1 VEEVELPILLWLEL
15 KAKEG
20 VMANLGRTVPSFRM
34 AVEQE
39 LQKWKEFR
47 RGLRAEEQVILD
59 ELLDSV
65 RKHADAGSL
74 VCSPTISEIAIMSM
88 LIELKKQLK
97 KTETGT
103 VSSKGAEF

>member
-1 VEEVELPILLWLEL
+1 LWLEL
-15 KAKEG
+15 KTKEG
-20 VMANLGRTVPSFRM
+20 GMMNLGRTVPSFRM

-47 RGLRAEEQVILD
+47 RGLRIEEQAILD

-74 VCSPTISEIAIMSM
+74 VCSPTISEIAMMSI

-97 KTETGT
+97 KSETGT
-103 VSSKGAEF
+103 VAPKGAEA

>member
-1 VEEVELPILLWLEL
+1 LWLEL

-20 VMANLGRTVPSFRM
+20 GMANLGRTVPSFRM

-47 RGLRAEEQVILD
+47 RGLRVEEQAILD

-74 VCSPTISEIAIMSM
+74 VCSPTISEIAMMSI
-88 LIELKKQLK
+88 LIDLKKQLK
-97 KTETGT
+97 KPEAGT
-103 VSSKGAEF
+103 AASKGVKP

>member
-1 VEEVELPILLWLEL
+1 VEEVLRPILLWLEL

-20 VMANLGRTVPSFRM
+20 GVVNLGRTVPSFRM
-34 AVEQE
+34 AIEQE

-47 RGLRAEEQVILD
+47 RGLRTEEQAILD
-59 ELLDSV
+59 ELLDSA

-74 VCSPTISEIAIMSM
+74 VCSPTISEIATMSM

-97 KTETGT
+97 KSETGT
-103 VSSKGAEF
+103 VSPKGVKP

>member
-1 VEEVELPILLWLEL
+1 
-15 KAKEG
+15 
-20 VMANLGRTVPSFRM
+20 MGRTVPSFRM

-97 KTETGT
+97 KSETKT
-103 VSSKGAEF
+103 ATPKGAEP